1 MSMWPGTR
9 SAWLKRRLAN
19 DSQSP
24 CHRLCFN
31 MCCLYRQA
39 SPQTHRFTPGHSKR
53 SSANT
58 EPSAF
63 RIGLSICWPRP
74 DFGLSKITRAGGL
87 VEQPNG
93 HRSQLSFHSL
103 RHTAVS
109 LLKDAG
115 IPQAVVQELVGHDS
129 EQMSA
134 LYTHVG
140 REAMERA
147 AAALPEI

>member
-1 MSMWPGTR
+1 MI
-9 SAWLKRRLAN
+9 SAVGRGIGRAAKRA
-19 DSQSP
+19 P
-24 CHRLCFN
+24 
-31 MCCLYRQA
+31 
-39 SPQTHRFTPGHSKR
+39 
-53 SSANT
+53 
-58 EPSAF
+58 
-63 RIGLSICWPRP
+63 
-74 DFGLSKITRAGGL
+74 
-87 VEQPNG
+87 
-93 HRSQLSFHSL
+93 SQLNFHSL

-140 REAMERA
+140 PEALERA